1 MQFQRTVLDNGLEIV
16 AETNEA
22 VLSTSLGFF
31 VRTGGRDE
39 TNEISGVSHFLEHMV
54 FKGTDRRTAADVNR
68 ELDELGG
75 DSNACTT
82 EEMTAFYAKVLP
94 ELQASAIDL
103 IGDILRPALRKED
116 FDMEKQV
123 VLEEINMY
131 EDQPPYLIDE
141 RAREFFFAGH
151 PLAKSVL
158 GTRESVYG
166 ITPEMM
172 REYFQRRYSPSNVV
186 FVASGAVEFDKLVNW
201 VNAACGKWI
210 PYEANRE
217 LHRPNVHS
225 GTRVFTREDSSQEYV
240 LQLVDA
246 PSAKE
251 DDRFAAVLLTMILGS
266 STGSRFFWELV
277 DTGLAESASL
287 SNASFCDGG
296 FFETSL
302 CCNPEDTDENLAIIR
317 GILEDAQKSGVTE
330 EELTRAKNKLLTA
343 VALSAERPMSRLFA
357 IGEEWLTNGKYYSV
371 ADELKIIREITLDQ
385 VNGLM
390 SKYSFANPYT
400 VAVGNLDSLRD
411 Y

>member
-1 MQFQRTVLDNGLEIV
+1 MMFQRATLDNGLEIV

-22 VLSTSLGFF
+22 ALSTSLGFF

-39 TNEISGVSHFLEHMV
+39 TDDVSGVSHFLEHMV
-54 FKGTDRRTAADVNR
+54 FKGTTRRTAVDVNR

-94 ELQASAIDL
+94 ELQAPAIDL
-103 IGDILRPALRKED
+103 IGDFLRPALRKDD
-116 FDMEKQV
+116 FEMEKQV

-141 RAREFFFAGH
+141 RAREYFFQGH

-158 GTRESVYG
+158 GTRDSVRG

-172 REYFQRRYSPSNVV
+172 REYFERRYSPTNVV
-186 FVASGAVEFDKLVNW
+186 FVASGAVDFDKLVGW
-201 VNAACGKWI
+201 VDSACGKWV
-210 PYEANRE
+210 PYKAERE
-217 LHRPNVHS
+217 LRRPDVHS
-225 GTRVFTREDSSQEYV
+225 GVQVMKREDSSLEYV
-240 LQLVDA
+240 LQLVNA
-246 PSAKE
+246 PSAADE
-251 DDRFAAVLLTMILGS
+251 ERFAAVLLTMILGS

-277 DTGLAESASL
+277 DTGLAECASL
-287 SNASFCDGG
+287 SCATFSDGG

-302 CCNPEDTDENLAIIR
+302 CCNPEDTDDNLAVIR
-317 GILEDAQKSGVTE
+317 DILTDASKSGVTE
-330 EELTRAKNKLLTA
+330 EELERAKNKLLTA
-343 VALSAERPMSRLFA
+343 IALSAERPMSRLFA

-371 ADELKIIREITLDQ
+371 ADELKIVREITLDQ
-385 VNGLM
+385 VNALFR
-390 SKYSFANPYT
+390 KYAFNDPFT
-400 VAVGNLDSLRD
+400 IAVGTLDSLRD